1 MIVGVR
7 ITLTASITI
16 PIEFVYK
23 DNSGL
28 MLRYVTMINNKHIN
42 KKLKCDLLIL
52 LYSGHNKEG
61 IEIKNIHIASA

>member
-23 DNSGL
+23 DNSDL

-52 LYSGHNKEG
+52 LYSGHKKEG